1 MSRKIVITEEKI
13 CEIIHLVLEQSVDLS
28 NYEDEDFFDAYFN
41 LFRQW
46 LSEKIGE
53 ESKKYP
59 TSFLLKKYGRKF
71 EREIGIDNPETLDDE
86 PENDDSKYRFN
97 RYQIR
102 TLIKSLVDK
111 GKYSLPRIS
120 IEKKF
125 TEKFA
130 KALPS
135 MVERLELP
143 DYVSV
148 EFEEETPNKV
158 WVKYNIDFPKMVTST
173 DSLGRSYLNA
183 NGLLSKLK
191 GYLHNFLGV
200 EFGNPLY
207 GEVEMNTYDI
217 QYIGLDEWTK
227 NVLNKKIKKDIK
239 NLPDG
244 HNIQRVNFE
253 VKSGSATMKFVLKG
267 WRSRNELRV
276 QIADYLK
283 RNGYNE
289 NTLQF
294 EIS

>member
-28 NYEDEDFFDAYFN
+28 NYEDEDFFDAYFI

-46 LSEKIGE
+46 LSEKLGE
-53 ESKKYP
+53 DVKKYP

-71 EREIGIDNPETLDDE
+71 EKEIGIDNPETLDDE
-86 PENDDSKYRFN
+86 PENDNLQYHFN

-111 GKYSLPRIS
+111 GKYSLPRIE

-148 EFEEETPNKV
+148 EFKEEQPNKV
-158 WVKYNIDFPKMVTST
+158 LVKFNVDFPKMVKST

-183 NGLLSKLK
+183 NGLLTKLK
-191 GYLHNFLGV
+191 SYLHNFLGV
-200 EFGNPLY
+200 DFGNPLY
-207 GEVEMNTYDI
+207 GEVEMNASDI
-217 QYIGLDEWTK
+217 NYIGLDDWTK

-239 NLPDG
+239 NLPEG
-244 HNIQRVNFE
+244 PNIQRVNFE
-253 VKSGSATMKFVLKG
+253 VRSGSATMKFVTRS
-267 WRSRNELRV
+267 WRNREELRT
-276 QIADYLK
+276 QIKDYLK

-289 NTLQF
+289 KTLQI
-294 EIS
+294 ELS

>member
-28 NYEDEDFFDAYFN
+28 NYEDEDFFDAYFI

-46 LSEKIGE
+46 LSEKLGE
-53 ESKKYP
+53 DAKKYP

-86 PENDDSKYRFN
+86 PENDNLQYHFN

-111 GKYSLPRIS
+111 GKYSLPRIE

-148 EFEEETPNKV
+148 EFKEEQPNKV
-158 WVKYNIDFPKMVTST
+158 LVKFNIDFPKMVKST

-183 NGLLSKLK
+183 NGLLTKLK
-191 GYLHNFLGV
+191 SYLHNFLGV
-200 EFGNPLY
+200 DFGNPLY
-207 GEVEMNTYDI
+207 GEVEMNTSDI
-217 QYIGLDEWTK
+217 NYIGLDEWTK

-239 NLPDG
+239 NLPEG
-244 HNIQRVNFE
+244 ANIQRVNFE
-253 VKSGSATMKFVLKG
+253 VRSGSATMKFVTRS
-267 WRSRNELRV
+267 WRNREELRA
-276 QIADYLK
+276 QIKDYLK

-289 NTLQF
+289 KTLQI
-294 EIS
+294 ELS

>member
-13 CEIIHLVLEQSVDLS
+13 CEIIHLVLEQSVDLT
-28 NYEDEDFFDAYFN
+28 NYEDEDFFDAYFI

-46 LSEKIGE
+46 LSKKLGE
-53 ESKKYP
+53 DVKKYP

-71 EREIGIDNPETLDDE
+71 EKEIGIDNPDTLDDE
-86 PENDDSKYRFN
+86 PENDNLQYHFN

-111 GKYSLPRIS
+111 GKYSLPRID

-148 EFEEETPNKV
+148 EFKEEQPNEV
-158 WVKYNIDFPKMVTST
+158 LVKFNIDFPKMVKST

-183 NGLLSKLK
+183 NGLLTKLK
-191 GYLHNFLGV
+191 SYLHNFLGV
-200 EFGNPLY
+200 DFGNPLY
-207 GEVEMNTYDI
+207 GEVEMETSDI
-217 QYIGLDEWTK
+217 NYVGLDEWTK

-239 NLPDG
+239 NLPEG
-244 HNIQRVNFE
+244 PNIQRVNFE
-253 VKSGSATMKFVLKG
+253 VRSGSATMKFVTKS
-267 WRSRNELRV
+267 WRNREELRA
-276 QIADYLK
+276 QIKDYLK

-289 NTLQF
+289 KTLQI
-294 EIS
+294 ELS

>member
-28 NYEDEDFFDAYFN
+28 NYEDEDFFDAYFI

-46 LSEKIGE
+46 LSKKLGE
-53 ESKKYP
+53 DVKKYP

-71 EREIGIDNPETLDDE
+71 EKEIGIDNPETLDDE
-86 PENDDSKYRFN
+86 PENDNLQYHFN

-111 GKYSLPRIS
+111 GKYSLPRIDV
-120 IEKKF
+120 EKKF

-148 EFEEETPNKV
+148 EFKEEQPNEV
-158 WVKYNIDFPKMVTST
+158 LVKFNIDFPKMVKST

-183 NGLLSKLK
+183 NGLLTKLK
-191 GYLHNFLGV
+191 SYLHNFLGV
-200 EFGNPLY
+200 DFGNPLY
-207 GEVEMNTYDI
+207 GEVEMETSDI
-217 QYIGLDEWTK
+217 NYVGLDEWTK

-239 NLPDG
+239 NLPEG
-244 HNIQRVNFE
+244 PNIQRVNFE
-253 VKSGSATMKFVLKG
+253 VRSGSATMKFVTRS
-267 WRSRNELRV
+267 WRNREELRA
-276 QIADYLK
+276 QIKDYLK

-289 NTLQF
+289 KTLQI
-294 EIS
+294 ELS